1 MASLSMAD
9 MMSRTAPMAESAKK
23 KNWIK
28 AAVPKERRGVFK
40 EKAKE
45 AGMSTSAYAKKE
57 EGASGS
63 LGKEARLAE
72 NLMGMSHKRKKKSPL
87 YTNPRSRHD

>member
-9 MMSRTAPMAESAKK
+9 MMSRTTPMAEPAKK

-28 AAVPKERRGVFK
+28 KAVPKERRGVFK

-45 AGMSTSAYAKKE
+45 AGMSTSVYAKKKE
-57 EGASGS
+57 DAPGA

-87 YTNPRSRHD
+87 YTNPRSQKD

>member
-1 MASLSMAD
+1 MASLTMAD
-9 MMSRTAPMAESAKK
+9 LSSRTTPMAEPAKK

-45 AGMSTSAYAKKE
+45 AGKTTKEYASEKVSAPGE
-57 EGASGS
+57 
-63 LGKEARLAE
+63 LGREARLAE
-72 NLMGMSHKRKKKSPL
+72 NLMGMSHRRKKKSPL
-87 YTNPRSRHD
+87 YDHPMKKD

>member
-1 MASLSMAD
+1 MASLSMAA
-9 MMSRTAPMAESAKK
+9 MCGRTTPMAEPAKK

-28 AAVPKERRGVFK
+28 RAVPKERRGVFK

-57 EGASGS
+57 ENAPGA
-63 LGKEARLAE
+63 LGKEARLAT

-87 YTNPRSRHD
+87 YDHPMKKD